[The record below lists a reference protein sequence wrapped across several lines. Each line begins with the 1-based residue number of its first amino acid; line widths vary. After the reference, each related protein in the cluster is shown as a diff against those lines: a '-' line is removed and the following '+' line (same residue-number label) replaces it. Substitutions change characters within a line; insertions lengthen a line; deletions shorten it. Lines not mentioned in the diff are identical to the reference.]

1 MRYFSAGRLAL
12 PALMLSVVF
21 VSGCM
26 STMGPRMPRELS
38 APSAASYSKD
48 QFNKDVETYRGLVTG
63 EHPDL
68 SKALALRN
76 QIAYRV
82 MADIESSYG
91 SFEMKLTTQRAGF
104 ETGSDTVQ
112 LGITAA
118 TAVIGVG
125 DVKDILAASLLGFQG
140 TRLSVDKNFFREK
153 TTESIISQMRASR
166 KTKQAELI
174 KSLANRSVADYPW
187 DAVWIDLIDFYYAG
201 TVPSALVEIASG
213 TGTKADAATTTLK
226 NAVAELTPATPA
238 QAKQSISNRATYE
251 KLKSAANGTDAA
263 KSASALQSFRQILT
277 AAGYAPKAD
286 DGAKELL
293 DLFHK
298 AIDDATIDNDKL
310 VTLSAAV
317 AAANI
322 N

>member
-1 MRYFSAGRLAL
+1 
-12 PALMLSVVF
+12 
-21 VSGCM
+21 
-26 STMGPRMPRELS
+26 MPRELS

-226 NAVAELTPATPA
+226 NAVAELTSRTPA
-238 QAKQSISNRATYE
+238 QAKNAIDIRSAYD
-251 KLKSAANGTDAA
+251 KLSAAAADPA
-263 KSASALQSFRQILT
+263 KSMGALASLNRILT
-277 AAGYAPKAD
+277 AIGNPPADKAPAADLLALLKAAMIEAKSD
-286 DGAKELL
+286 DNKLAKLT
-293 DLFHK
+293 D
-298 AIDDATIDNDKL
+298 AIAAEKL
-310 VTLSAAV
+310 E
-317 AAANI
+317 
-322 N
+322 